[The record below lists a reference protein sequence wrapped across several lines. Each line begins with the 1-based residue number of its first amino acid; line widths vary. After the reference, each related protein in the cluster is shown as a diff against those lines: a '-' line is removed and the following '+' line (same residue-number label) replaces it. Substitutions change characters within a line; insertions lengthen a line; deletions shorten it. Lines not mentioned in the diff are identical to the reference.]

1 MMLENRSDP
10 NRLTFAPLKNTLV
23 NPPPESVTM
32 SGSKLLERKES
43 DVISKVE
50 E

>member
-1 MMLENRSDP
+1 MLADRDS

-23 NPPPESVTM
+23 NPPPESET
-32 SGSKLLERKES
+32 SGAKLLEHKEF
-43 DVISKVE
+43 DAISKVE